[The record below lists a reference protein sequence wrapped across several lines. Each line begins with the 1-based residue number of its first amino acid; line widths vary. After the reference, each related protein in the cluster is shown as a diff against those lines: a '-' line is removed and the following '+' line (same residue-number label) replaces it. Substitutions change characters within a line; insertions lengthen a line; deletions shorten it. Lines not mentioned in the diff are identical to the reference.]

1 MYDPDDELFEEG
13 WMNGHKVYI
22 GVVIINYSRIRIL
35 DSKDG
40 RKGRFLAVA
49 RVLLLL
55 RAAARMLLGGPLGQ
69 KLKEQVNEK

>member
-22 GVVIINYSRIRIL
+22 GVVVINYSRIRIL

-49 RVLLLL
+49 RVLLLNGGGL
-55 RAAARMLLGGPLGQ
+55 RVVGRAAWAKAKGAG
-69 KLKEQVNEK
+69 E